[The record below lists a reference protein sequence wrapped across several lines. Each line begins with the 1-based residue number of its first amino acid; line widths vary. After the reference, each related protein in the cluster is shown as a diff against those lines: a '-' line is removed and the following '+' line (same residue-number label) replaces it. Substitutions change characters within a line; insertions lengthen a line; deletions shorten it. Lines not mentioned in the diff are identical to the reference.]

1 MKILFLTNVPAPYR
15 VRFFNELARYCDLT
29 VVYEKERS
37 DERDASWT
45 ESIRDGY
52 RTVVLRGLRTG
63 TDSAFAPGVL
73 KYLDRNKFDLVVI
86 CGIASPTQMLAIQY
100 CQLRGIPYAIEGD
113 GAFPKDGQGLKERVK
128 RGLISK
134 AELCFSTGKMHDA
147 YYRQYGAREDTIVPY
162 PFTSVEEKDVREA
175 PVSREEKTRLKQELN
190 MTEDTVFLA
199 VGQFIPR
206 KGFDVL
212 LEAACQLPKDV
223 GIYIVGGQPTGE
235 YLQMQ
240 ENWGLDQ
247 VHFVPFVSRQT
258 LARYFEAA
266 DAFVL
271 PTREDI
277 WGLVVNEAMAYG
289 LPVVTTTRCNAGL
302 ELVKEGV
309 NGYLVEPEDAQGLA
323 NALNQLLDRDREEM
337 GRDALETVRNYTLE
351 KMAERHGQLFSQYL
365 EEHKS

>member
-113 GAFPKDGQGLKERVK
+113 GAFPKDGQGLKEWVK
-128 RGLISK
+128 RGLIRK
-134 AELCFSTGKMHDA
+134 ADLCFSTGRMHDA

-162 PFTSVEEKDVREA
+162 PFTSVEEKDVRQA
-175 PVSREEKTRLKQELN
+175 PVSPAEKARLRRELN
-190 MTEDTVFLA
+190 MTEDRILLA

-212 LEAACQLPKDV
+212 LEAARQLPKDV
-223 GIYIVGGQPTGE
+223 GIYIVGGEPTEE

-240 ENWGLDQ
+240 KDLPQIQKNLLHLPNGQ
-247 VHFVPFVSRQT
+247 
-258 LARYFEAA
+258 
-266 DAFVL
+266 FVL
-271 PTREDI
+271 RTFQA
-277 WGLVVNEAMAYG
+277 V
-289 LPVVTTTRCNAGL
+289 L
-302 ELVKEGV
+302 EHT
-309 NGYLVEPEDAQGLA
+309 P
-323 NALNQLLDRDREEM
+323 
-337 GRDALETVRNYTLE
+337 
-351 KMAERHGQLFSQYL
+351 
-365 EEHKS
+365 

>member
-29 VVYEKERS
+29 VVYEKARS
-37 DERDASWT
+37 DERDKSWT

-63 TDSAFAPGVL
+63 TDSAFSPGIL
-73 KYLDRNKFDLVVI
+73 KYLKKDRFDLVVI
-86 CGIASPTQMLAIQY
+86 CGIASPTQMLAIGY

-113 GAFPKDGQGLKERVK
+113 GAFPKDGRGLKEWVK
-128 RGLISK
+128 RRLIRK
-134 AELCFSTGKMHDA
+134 AELCFSTGRMHDA
-147 YYRQYGAREDTIVPY
+147 YYRLYGAREKAIVRY
-162 PFTSVEEKDVREA
+162 PFTSVDGADLRQEPVPPEEKI
-175 PVSREEKTRLKQELN
+175 RLKRELH

-212 LEAACQLPKDV
+212 LEAARQLPKDV
-223 GIYIVGGQPTGE
+223 GIWIVGGEPTEE

-240 ENWGLDQ
+240 KAWDLSQ
-247 VHFVPFVSRQT
+247 VHFVPFMTKQK

-302 ELVKEGV
+302 ELVKEGI
-309 NGYLVEPEDAQGLA
+309 NGYLVEPEDVQGLA
-323 NALNQLLDRDREEM
+323 NALNQLLTRDRQEM
-337 GRDALETVRNYTLE
+337 GRKALETVGNYTLE
-351 KMAERHGQLFSQYL
+351 KMAERHGELFSQYL
-365 EEHKS
+365 EENKS

>member
-29 VVYEKERS
+29 VVYEKDRS
-37 DERDASWT
+37 DERDKSWT

-52 RTVVLRGLRTG
+52 RTVVLRGLRTAA
-63 TDSAFAPGVL
+63 DSAFSPGIL
-73 KYLDRNKFDLVVI
+73 KYLKKDRFDLVVI

-113 GAFPKDGQGLKERVK
+113 GAFPKSGRGIREQLKRY
-128 RGLISK
+128 LIRK
-134 AELCFSTGKMHDA
+134 ACLCFSTCEMHDD
-147 YYRQYGAREDTIVPY
+147 YYRLYGAREETIVRY
-162 PFTSVEEKDVREA
+162 PFTSVDAADVRRA
-175 PVSREEKTRLKQELN
+175 PVSPEEKTRLKRELN
-190 MTEDTVFLA
+190 MTEETVFLA

-206 KGFDVL
+206 KGFDIL
-212 LEAACQLPKDV
+212 LEAARQLPKDV
-223 GIYIVGGQPTGE
+223 GIWIVGGEPTEE

-240 ENWGLDQ
+240 KDWDLSQ
-247 VHFVPFVSRQT
+247 VHFVPFMTKQK

-302 ELVKEGV
+302 ELVSPGE
-309 NGYLVEPEDAQGLA
+309 NGYLTEPGDADGLA
-323 NALNQLLDRDREEM
+323 RALEQLLTRDRKEM
-337 GRDALETVRNYTLE
+337 GRKSLETVRNYTLE
-351 KMAERHGQLFSQYL
+351 KMAERHGALFSQYV
-365 EEHKS
+365 EEQKS